1 MPQLIKGDT
10 VAAVWDESIRRLL
23 KTPREWVPTERG
35 GRTIELTDVILHV
48 VNPLKEPRYS
58 LKYSKPEEFSS
69 TYGDRLFDQHYHKQV
84 YSRISDFR
92 RGDATVNQAHSVRQ
106 RITEAWYSRRA
117 VVSVWD
123 AFDDGD
129 SDHPPCICL
138 LQYLVRNTRLNVTA
152 YFRSN
157 DAWLCALLDMN
168 AVIAM
173 QQGLAYELGV
183 AVGEYTHHAASYHIY
198 DYDVP
203 AALKAYRE
211 D

>member
-1 MPQLIKGDT
+1 MPRLIQGDA
-10 VAAVWDESIRRLL
+10 VATVWDESIRQLL
-23 KTPREWVPTERG
+23 HTPREWVPTERG
-35 GRTIELTDVILHV
+35 GRTVELTNVILHV
-48 VNPLKEPRYS
+48 ANPLKEPRYS
-58 LKYSKPEEFSS
+58 AKYSKPREFSS
-69 TYGDRLFDQHYHKQV
+69 TYEDRLFDQHYHKQI
-84 YSRISDFR
+84 YSRISDLKR
-92 RGDATVNQAHSVRQ
+92 NDATINQTSAVRL

-123 AFDDGD
+123 AFEDRN

-138 LQYLVRNTRLNVTA
+138 LQYLFRLDRLNVTA

-168 AVIAM
+168 AIITM
-173 QQGLAYELGV
+173 QHGLAKELGV

-203 AALKAYRE
+203 AALKAFS
-211 D
+211 